1 MDGAEILETLSAN
14 IKKLRKERSWTQ
26 EKLAEEANLSVQAI
40 NFFEGKRRWPG
51 EDSLSKLAAALG
63 VEVYQLFVPQDKEPI
78 VIEETPKN
86 ERIRAQITEEVVDD
100 VRRAMTKALDKI
112 LKE

>member
-1 MDGAEILETLSAN
+1 MTENELHETLAYN
-14 IKKLRKERSWTQ
+14 IKRYRAGKHTQ
-26 EKLAEEANLSVQAI
+26 ETLAEEI
-40 NFFEGKRRWPG
+40 
-51 EDSLSKLAAALG
+51 SLSYQTINAIEGRRRFPSPETLVKLAAALG
-63 VEVYQLFVPQDKEPI
+63 VEVYQLFVPHDTKQI

>member
-1 MDGAEILETLSAN
+1 MAEAIGVSSQN
-14 IKKLRKERSWTQ
+14 I
-26 EKLAEEANLSVQAI
+26 NDI
-40 NFFEGKRRWPG
+40 EGKRRFPRP
-51 EDSLSKLAAALG
+51 DTLVKIAAALG
-63 VEVYQLFVPQDKEPI
+63 VEVYQLFVPHDTKPI

>member
-1 MDGAEILETLSAN
+1 MTENELKSVFSDNLKKYRKGMFTQETLAEQIGVSSQN
-14 IKKLRKERSWTQ
+14 I
-26 EKLAEEANLSVQAI
+26 NDI
-40 NFFEGKRRWPG
+40 EGKRRFPRP
-51 EDSLSKLAAALG
+51 DTLVKIAAALG
-63 VEVYQLFVPQDKEPI
+63 VEVYQLFVPHDTKPI